1 MIKKENTMKKM
12 VSRVTLALFAL
23 VPASALALNDVVIKD
38 PNPTADTLKEVIG
51 LVKTWVVLLVG
62 AIAVLFIIYGGILY
76 VTSAGNKEKAEQAK
90 QTLTYAV
97 LGLIIIVL
105 ANVIISIAMG
115 LPTDLGITS

>member
-1 MIKKENTMKKM
+1 MKKM